1 MRPFSFN
8 FLRLSKQI
16 DVTAKNDKIQYF
28 NIEYYICNFDFLLVV
43 RGTYFEVSILKT
55 PRYSQFE
62 NLRNA
67 RQVFLRARFPHD
79 VMVKTTL
86 ILVK

>member
-16 DVTAKNDKIQYF
+16 DVTAKNDKIRYF
-28 NIEYYICNFDFLLVV
+28 NIEYNICNFDFLLVV
-43 RGTYFEVSILKT
+43 KGTYFELSILKT

-62 NLRNA
+62 NLRNSSSEA
-67 RQVFLRARFPHD
+67 
-79 VMVKTTL
+79 KKCETS
-86 ILVK
+86 IS